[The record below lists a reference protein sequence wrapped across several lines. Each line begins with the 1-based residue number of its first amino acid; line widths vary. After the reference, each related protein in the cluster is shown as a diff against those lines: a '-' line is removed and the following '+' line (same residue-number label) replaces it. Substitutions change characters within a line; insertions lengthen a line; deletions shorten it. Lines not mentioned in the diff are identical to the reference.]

1 MLLLVPAQPVHQHS
15 SANNAASLTPLMDSV
30 GRLRQCFFVRKTI
43 VVSKNDQNKNTIRK
57 TDSPTHNPDFWCA
70 KCLSES
76 H

>member
-43 VVSKNDQNKNTIRK
+43 VVSKNDQNKNTIQK
-57 TDSPTHNPDFWCA
+57 LALQLTIQTSGAQNA
-70 KCLSES
+70 
-76 H
+76 